1 MEKNNDKKISYKY
14 VVENDGPGIKFE
26 WDTSK
31 SKIILIEKD
40 QDIDLND
47 LYDYMIDNVDEILFE
62 DLSDSVDDIT
72 KEKVVY
78 LSFQAV
84 ISAIKEEFKI
94 IKKEYKKIMN
104 NNKDSVSDEK

>member
-14 VVENDGPGIKFE
+14 VVENDNPGIKFE

-62 DLSDSVDDIT
+62 DLSDSMDDTT

-84 ISAIKEEFKI
+84 ISAIKEEFEI

>member
-14 VVENDGPGIKFE
+14 VVENDNPGIKFE

-47 LYDYMIDNVDEILFE
+47 LYDYMIDNVNEILFQ
-62 DLSDSVDDIT
+62 DLSGSIDNRT

-78 LSFQAV
+78 LAFEAI

-94 IKKEYKKIMN
+94 IKKQYKEIMN
-104 NNKDSVSDEK
+104 NNE